1 MLLNCGVQKRA
12 PWLLGA
18 PWTARRSNQT
28 VLKESV
34 LNIHWKDWCWSWS
47 SSTLEKKNKTR
58 DTNKSL
64 GTPSQWTGLKVESA
78 RSWGLWSLPGLH
90 ISLKLLGFSREG
102 SPCPSWSGCQA
113 PGRAEEAHCHPPVEF
128 LSILLISSPFAKP
141 SECGSNVAQVQ
152 RGVFPPLAWRT
163 EQRKMFYKTKKKEK

>member
-1 MLLNCGVQKRA
+1 MDKKIKTKVGDTHIKA
-12 PWLLGA
+12 
-18 PWTARRSNQT
+18 T
-28 VLKESV
+28 K
-34 LNIHWKDWCWSWS
+34 
-47 SSTLEKKNKTR
+47 KKNKTR

-163 EQRKMFYKTKKKEK
+163 EQRKMLYKTKKKGKIINYPNPDNDLKETM